1 MQEEREN
8 TFRITTQLYLPSK
21 AKKYWGCPKIST
33 VQRPARFVPWEGRQ
47 AGEREGERRKRRKAG
62 ARVSRGGEQRGE
74 QSHFQLAR
82 ETTRAR
88 RLQGPAF
95 FSSSGFYHCWGTLT
109 GGGTKRE
116 RRDPVATS
124 VCRGHS
130 VSPPLPLSSQAET
143 EGRETRDSHFKRQ
156 FDVRST
162 QERSLKE
169 DLRRQ

>member
-1 MQEEREN
+1 M
-8 TFRITTQLYLPSK
+8 
-21 AKKYWGCPKIST
+21 
-33 VQRPARFVPWEGRQ
+33 
-47 AGEREGERRKRRKAG
+47 
-62 ARVSRGGEQRGE
+62 SRGGEQRGE

-95 FSSSGFYHCWGTLT
+95 FPPLVSITA
-109 GGGTKRE
+109 GGLWRAGGAKRE

-169 DLRRQ
+169 DLRRRLKKKKKENIRDTLSQTPDSEVWQPYSRRGGGTRA